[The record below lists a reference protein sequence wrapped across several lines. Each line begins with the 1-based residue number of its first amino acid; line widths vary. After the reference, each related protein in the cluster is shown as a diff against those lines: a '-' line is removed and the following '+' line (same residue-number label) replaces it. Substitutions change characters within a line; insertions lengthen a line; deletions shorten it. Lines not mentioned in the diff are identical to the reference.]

1 MSKTTKYTPGDKLW
15 NQTQWG
21 SSIVRSFSCSQNE
34 YTQVMQNHTQVY
46 WDVDQWQQF
55 AVLALTTEL
64 MSTKLM
70 HVLKSAERN

>member
-1 MSKTTKYTPGDKLW
+1 MESASL
-15 NQTQWG
+15 WG